1 MSTLQLEKQVM
12 TLNTMSRKHEKAGN
26 TKLAGWL
33 KSSVKHFKKVCEETN
48 RMLDE
53 MALGNY
59 ETSSTSTKD
68 EFTHQWYAYQDEY
81 AYNFCGLE

>member
-1 MSTLQLEKQVM
+1 MSTVELRKQVNA
-12 TLNTMSRKHEKAGN
+12 LNTSANKHEEQGN

-33 KSSVKHFKKVCEETN
+33 KASAKHFKKVYEETN
-48 RMLDE
+48 RILDE

-59 ETSSTSTKD
+59 ETSSTSPRD
-68 EFTHQWYAYQDEY
+68 EFAIQWYDYEEEY